1 MTTTPTTDLA
11 KLSTDDLAKAIND
24 EYSVILENERGNLQ
38 KALAVGEKLK
48 ALRPRVARKHG
59 EWQAK
64 LKVHCPTISYETA
77 TLYVRLHN
85 KRDELET
92 AAAAK
97 SVAVTDLTIQEARK
111 LLAKPKQTKTTPPA
125 PTTNPSAVKGGVVPD
140 NEADSR
146 SDEDVGKDWLKVL
159 AADELITVLREFRDD
174 EYLRELS
181 EALSKVL
188 TPPPKDD
195 PLAIPPALQRTATP
209 LAQPTDAAAP
219 DFVRRY

>member
-1 MTTTPTTDLA
+1 MTDLSTTDLA

-38 KALAVGEKLK
+38 KALAIGEKLK

-85 KRDELET
+85 KRDELER

-97 SVAVTDLTIQEARK
+97 SVAVTDLTIQDARK
-111 LLAKPKQTKTTPPA
+111 LLAKPKPTKTTPPA
-125 PTTNPSAVKGGVVPD
+125 PTTNQSAVKAAVEPADEPD
-140 NEADSR
+140 SP
-146 SDEDVGKDWLKVL
+146 SDEDVGKEWLEVL
-159 AADELITVLREFRDD
+159 APDELVAVLREVHDD
-174 EYLRELS
+174 DYLRELS
-181 EALSKVL
+181 KALSKVL
-188 TPPPKDD
+188 SPPKAD
-195 PLAIPPALQRTATP
+195 PLAIPPALQRAT
-209 LAQPTDAAAP
+209 TDPAPAAAAP
-219 DFVRRY
+219 AGMQRRF